1 MFLTRTV
8 NSFYNALL
16 SVIYPQACALCGA
29 SVEDRCLGV
38 ACAHCWSE
46 TREFNATDI
55 MCWKC
60 GALSLGT
67 IAPEKL
73 DQVRCR
79 RCDADAFTAARAC
92 GAYDGALRASVLALK
107 REPYVSR
114 HVVSLLV
121 KTQERAPLDK
131 ATRVIPV
138 PLHPDR
144 EKARGF
150 NQAGVIARELARA
163 VRLPFDQVS
172 LIRTVHSE
180 RHRAGMDA
188 KGRRETV
195 AEAFSVRYPRLIEDE
210 SVLVVDDVFTTG
222 ATVSACAAALLDA
235 GAKEVFVLTIARPH
249 RAAPL
254 RTDRILAADQ
264 RG

>member
-1 MFLTRTV
+1 MLLTRTV

-16 SVIYPQACALCGA
+16 SIVYPQACSLCGG

-38 ACAHCWSE
+38 ACSQCWGQ
-46 TREFNATDI
+46 TRTFTTADI

-60 GALSLGT
+60 GAISLGT
-67 IAPEKL
+67 IAPEKQ

-107 REPYVSR
+107 REPYISQR
-114 HVVSLLV
+114 LVSLMLE
-121 KTQERAPLDK
+121 TQKRPPLDK

-144 EKARGF
+144 EKERGF
-150 NQAGVIARELARA
+150 NQAAVIGSELARA

-188 KGRRETV
+188 RGRRESV

-210 SVLVVDDVFTTG
+210 RVLLVDDVFTTG
-222 ATVSACAAALLDA
+222 ATVSACAAALMES
-235 GAKEVFVLTIARPH
+235 GAKEVFVLTIARPVNY
-249 RAAPL
+249 
-254 RTDRILAADQ
+254 
-264 RG
+264 

>member
-1 MFLTRTV
+1 MFLTLTV
-8 NSFYNALL
+8 NSVYNALL
-16 SVIYPQACALCGA
+16 SIIYPQACSLCGA

-38 ACAHCWSE
+38 ACAQCWAE
-46 TREFNATDI
+46 TRAITATDI
-55 MCWKC
+55 TCWKC

-67 IAPEKL
+67 IPPEKR

-79 RCDADAFTAARAC
+79 RCDGDAFMAARGC
-92 GAYDGALRASVLALK
+92 GAYEGALRASVLALK
-107 REPYVSR
+107 SEPHISQR
-114 HVVSLLV
+114 LVSLLV
-121 KTQERAPLDK
+121 ETQERPPLDK

-150 NQAGVIARELARA
+150 NQAAVIARELARA

-188 KGRRETV
+188 RGRRESV

-210 SVLVVDDVFTTG
+210 YILIVDDVFTTG
-222 ATVSACAAALLDA
+222 ATVSACATALMAA
-235 GAKEVFVLTIARPH
+235 GAKEVFVLTIARTINH
-249 RAAPL
+249 
-254 RTDRILAADQ
+254 
-264 RG
+264 

>member
-16 SVIYPQACALCGA
+16 SVVYPQACSLCGA

-38 ACAHCWSE
+38 ACAQCWSE

-55 MCWKC
+55 TCWKC
-60 GALSLGT
+60 GALSWGT
-67 IAPEKL
+67 IPPEKR

-92 GAYDGALRASVLALK
+92 GAYEGALRASVLALK
-107 REPYVSR
+107 REPYISQR
-114 HVVSLLV
+114 VVGLLV
-121 KTQERAPLDK
+121 ETQERAPLDK

-180 RHRAGMDA
+180 KHRAGMDA

-195 AEAFSVRYPRLIEDE
+195 VEAFSVRYPRLIEDE

-235 GAKEVFVLTIARPH
+235 GAKEVFVLTIARP
-249 RAAPL
+249 L
-254 RTDRILAADQ
+254 Q
-264 RG
+264 